1 MEKEEEGNRCRME
14 NLIYQSFRHNMRL
27 NDFGLLN
34 KFVHLIS
41 VDRLQ
46 LLIADEFIEHDVLR
60 SFESLT
66 IFRRVTFWQIYT
78 MISAFFMVST
88 EIQFGMPA

>member
-1 MEKEEEGNRCRME
+1 MEKEEEGNRRRME

-66 IFRRVTFWQIYT
+66 IFRRVTFW
-78 MISAFFMVST
+78 
-88 EIQFGMPA
+88 